1 MAISLLSRMPLKHVF
16 AHNLKKFRKKEKLSQ
31 MKLAEY
37 CNASTGYISEIEIGR
52 KFPSADMIEKIA
64 KALSIEPY
72 HLFKDW
78 AKEAGDLDVE
88 NTYPFLPAFIKN
100 EIKSQIEVSINE
112 IFDKY

>member
-1 MAISLLSRMPLKHVF
+1 
-16 AHNLKKFRKKEKLSQ
+16 

-72 HLFKDW
+72 QLFKDW
-78 AKEAGDLDVE
+78 TKEVDDSDIE
-88 NTYPFLPAFIKN
+88 NACPFLPVSIKN
-100 EIKSQIEVSINE
+100 EIKNQIELSINR
-112 IFDKY
+112 ILDKY